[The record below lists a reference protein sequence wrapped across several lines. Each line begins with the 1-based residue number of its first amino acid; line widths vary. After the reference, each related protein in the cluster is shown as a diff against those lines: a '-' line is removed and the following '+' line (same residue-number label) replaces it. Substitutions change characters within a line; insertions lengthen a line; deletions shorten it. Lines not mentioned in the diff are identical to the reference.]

1 MTTKNTGMHIERG
14 IYDSPFDAFTNY
26 MNIVGDF
33 ISRVNAQYPE
43 DIDNEELN
51 SLLKMISNQ
60 NEEIAALNKEL
71 TALKNKSAKAAK
83 AVEPKEKPAKKS
95 CRKKAEKPEK

>member
-1 MTTKNTGMHIERG
+1 MTTKNTGMYIERG

-43 DIDNEELN
+43 DMDNEELN
-51 SLLKMISNQ
+51 SLLQMIANQ
-60 NEEIAALNKEL
+60 NAEIAALNKEL
-71 TALKNKSAKAAK
+71 AALKD
-83 AVEPKEKPAKKS
+83 KPARKS
-95 CRKKAEKPEK
+95 RKKAETTEE